1 VDVGAVVET
10 NTFDTAI
17 TSSTG
22 DPWLQMSVDNSA
34 PYAPLI
40 LAPGQSGTINLK
52 ITPNAPTGSVVQ
64 GFIGVDTLNTSTQ
77 SGDEI
82 TLLPYTYTVG

>member
-1 VDVGAVVET
+1 
-10 NTFDTAI
+10 
-17 TSSTG
+17 
-22 DPWLQMSVDNSA
+22 
-34 PYAPLI
+34 
-40 LAPGQSGTINLK
+40 
-52 ITPNAPTGSVVQ
+52 VVQ